1 MAQDLRDLFRQEKEK
16 KYPMKQGHELRF
28 TAKLD
33 RAMPANRKLRL
44 RTYLIAASLLLLFG
58 IGVALYLTSGQG
70 IQATDAVVDGKAK
83 TDPKANISLGDLS
96 PDLKKIE
103 QYYVATIN
111 MELSEIEVSDD
122 NKAMVDGY
130 MERLA
135 QLNSEYQE
143 LNKEL
148 NAIGPNDQTITA
160 LIRNL
165 QLRLELLYKLNDQ
178 LNNLKSSENE
188 TVSSQSI

>member
-1 MAQDLRDLFRQEKEK
+1 MAQDLRDLLKEEKSR
-16 KYPMKQGHELRF
+16 KYPMKPDHETRF
-28 TAKLD
+28 AARLD
-33 RAMPANRKLRL
+33 QTMPVVNKLRL
-44 RTYLIAASLLLLFG
+44 WNYLIAAALVLLFG
-58 IGVALYLTSGQG
+58 IGIVLYFNSGTE
-70 IQATDAVVDGKAK
+70 IKATDAVVKGKEKA
-83 TDPKANISLGDLS
+83 DAKANISIGDLS

-111 MELSEIEVSDD
+111 MELSEIEVSAD
-122 NKAMVDGY
+122 NKAMVDGF

-148 NAIGPNDQTITA
+148 NAIGPNDQTISA

-178 LNNLKSSENE
+178 LNSLKSSENE